1 MTQQYGNPLNTIY
14 NSNLLIGASA
24 STNTLRFFGTAYD
37 GLTPVFPGTDDTTTV
52 VNSYAAT
59 VIAERLY
66 SSGLSQLGTSELVLF
81 KGQEGTSVNLDGPDR
96 VRILS
101 AGGFKVD
108 ISEEGKLWIPG
119 SNIPNTTIEALTINC
134 NGRVGIQC
142 NSPQYT
148 LDISGSI
155 NATGNIRATAG
166 NVYGVDVIATS
177 DLRLKTNII
186 TIDSPLEK
194 ISAMRGVYF
203 NKISDS
209 TIRKVGVIAQ
219 EIETVLPEVVFTDD
233 TEEKMKG
240 VSYGNITSIL
250 IEGMKAQQ
258 SSIQSLVTTISS
270 LQAQIVLLQRPTP

>member
-1 MTQQYGNPLNTIY
+1 VQGLGSSGYISSFDGTVPTNNLIIGNGGANGYLRIKTDINKSLIGSYLNTTTNLSQDIYFTDYTGNPLARI
-14 NSNLLIGASA
+14 
-24 STNTLRFFGTAYD
+24 
-37 GLTPVFPGTDDTTTV
+37 DT
-52 VNSYAAT
+52 
-59 VIAERLY
+59 
-66 SSGLSQLGTSELVLF
+66 
-81 KGQEGTSVNLDGPDR
+81 
-96 VRILS
+96 
-101 AGGFKVD
+101 
-108 ISEEGKLWIPG
+108 G
-119 SNIPNTTIEALTINC
+119 SNIYAYNNLQARNSILTSNFTSESITANTIAVDTLTAGNIIGGYDLTIY
-134 NGRVGIQC
+134 RHI
-142 NSPQYT
+142 T
-148 LDISGSI
+148 
-155 NATGNIRATAG
+155 ATTGNITATAG

-177 DLRLKTNII
+177 DLRLKTNIV

-270 LQAQIVLLQRPTP
+270 LQSQIVLLQRPTP

>member
-1 MTQQYGNPLNTIY
+1 MARI
-14 NSNLLIGASA
+14 
-24 STNTLRFFGTAYD
+24 
-37 GLTPVFPGTDDTTTV
+37 DT
-52 VNSYAAT
+52 
-59 VIAERLY
+59 
-66 SSGLSQLGTSELVLF
+66 
-81 KGQEGTSVNLDGPDR
+81 
-96 VRILS
+96 
-101 AGGFKVD
+101 
-108 ISEEGKLWIPG
+108 G
-119 SNIPNTTIEALTINC
+119 SNIYAYNNLQARNSILTSNFTSESITANTIAVDTLTAGNIVVSGILNGATNNFTGCNITALSNILGGWDLTIYRN
-134 NGRVGIQC
+134 I
-142 NSPQYT
+142 T
-148 LDISGSI
+148 
-155 NATGNIRATAG
+155 ATTGNITATAG

-177 DLRLKTNII
+177 DLRLKTNIV

-203 NKISDS
+203 HKISDS

-270 LQAQIVLLQRPTP
+270 LQSQIVLLQRPTP